1 MAVSG
6 HSVAGGG
13 GPTPTDWDVV
23 VAGAGP
29 AGAVTALHLARRGF
43 RVALRDRFAF
53 PREKVCG
60 DGLIADSLKVLR
72 RAGLFERAAAEG
84 FPVSSALAYS
94 PYGTVVEVPGEALVL
109 ERRKLD
115 ALLLEAAVGEGADFA
130 VGRVRA
136 LEPSGGF
143 VQVEVEGAEEP
154 LRASYAVLATGA
166 DLHLLR
172 PIQGQLP
179 APSAVALRAY
189 VRSRASLDRMVF
201 AFLRDLL
208 PGYGWIFPMG
218 EGRFNVG
225 VGLSFE
231 QGARLKTLFRRFLET
246 FPPARDLLRQGELLG
261 EPRGATLRTGFRG
274 ASPRPHLRILVAGEA
289 LGTTY
294 PFSGEGIGKAMESG
308 EAAAEAL
315 EMALSGGGTDSLEV
329 YPRILESRLKPRYF
343 GYEMAERWVSRPWL
357 CEAIFRRARK
367 SRWMQETLAGLA
379 AETVDP
385 REVFSWKGFFKSLPW
400 R

>member
-1 MAVSG
+1 MRPFSSSTAGPSG
-6 HSVAGGG
+6 GAF
-13 GPTPTDWDVV
+13 DVV

-29 AGAVTALHLARRGF
+29 AGSVAALHLARRGA
-43 RVALRDRFAF
+43 RVALLDKTAF

-60 DGLIADSLKVLR
+60 DGLIADSLNALR

-84 FPVSSALAYS
+84 FAVSSALAYS
-94 PYGTVVEVPGEALVL
+94 PFGTVVEVRGEALVL
-109 ERRKLD
+109 ERRRLD
-115 ALLLEAAVGEGADFA
+115 ALLLRAAVEAGAAFA
-130 VGRVRA
+130 VGRIRA
-136 LEPSGGF
+136 LLPSEDG
-143 VQVEVEGAEEP
+143 VRVEAEGMEKP
-154 LRASYAVLATGA
+154 LRAAYAVVATGA

-172 PIQGQLP
+172 PFEGRLP
-179 APSAVALRAY
+179 APSAAALRAY
-189 VRSRASLDRMVF
+189 LRSGAPLDRMVF

-218 EGRFNVG
+218 GGRFNVG
-225 VGLSFE
+225 VGLPFAE
-231 QGARLKTLFRRFLET
+231 GPRLKALFHRFLET
-246 FPPARDLLRQGELLG
+246 FAPARELLARG
-261 EPRGATLRTGFRG
+261 ALVTEPRGAPLRMGFRG
-274 ASPRPHLRILVAGEA
+274 ANPRPSPRILVAGEA

-315 EMALSGGGTDSLEV
+315 GKALEGEGPPALEA
-329 YPRILESRLKPRYF
+329 YPGLLESRLKPRYF
-343 GYEMAERWVSRPWL
+343 GYEMAERWISRPWL

-367 SRWMQETLAGLA
+367 SRWMQEALAGLA

-385 REVFSWKGFFKSLPW
+385 REVFSWKGFVKSLLW